1 VKNCWRTRNRTLAV
15 EGEHVASRSEM
26 KSETWS
32 RGDDLDLDDAG
43 LRQRDDEL
51 VGRLAVRL
59 DLLGARLEAG
69 APPVGLEP
77 TTRCLEAIP
86 ADAPS

>member
-15 EGEHVASRSEM
+15 EGEHVASRSVM

-32 RGDDLDLDDAG
+32 RVTTWTSMTPACVSAATSWSADSPYVLI
-43 LRQRDDEL
+43 
-51 VGRLAVRL
+51 V
-59 DLLGARLEAG
+59 LGARLEAG

-77 TTRCLEAIP
+77 TTRCLEGSP
-86 ADAPS
+86 THAPS